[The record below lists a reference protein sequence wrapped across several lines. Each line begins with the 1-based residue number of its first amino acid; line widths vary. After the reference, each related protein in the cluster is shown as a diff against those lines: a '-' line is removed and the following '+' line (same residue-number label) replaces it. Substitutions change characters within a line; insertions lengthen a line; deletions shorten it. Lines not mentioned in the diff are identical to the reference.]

1 MIKLKILSVGKT
13 KEKWLEEAFS
23 EYVKRLKPLLQIECL
38 WSKDNFQLIDWAHKE
53 PSIICLDP
61 AGRLFSSEDF
71 SAFLSQ
77 EIEKGGSRLAFVIG
91 GADGLPS
98 QLKQNYPLIS
108 LSPMTFTHQ
117 MTRLVLIEQ
126 IYRALEIQKGSNYHK

>member
-38 WSKDNFQLIDWAHKE
+38 WAKDNFQLIDWVQKE
-53 PSIICLDP
+53 PLIICLDP
-61 AGRLFSSEDF
+61 AGQLFSSEEF
-71 SAFLSQ
+71 SAFLTQ
-77 EIEKGGSRLAFVIG
+77 EIEKGGSRLALVIG
-91 GADGLPS
+91 GAEGLPAE
-98 QLKQNYPLIS
+98 LKHNHTLIS
-108 LSPMTFTHQ
+108 LSRMTFTHQ
-117 MTRLVLIEQ
+117 VTRLVLIEQ